1 MKYNL
6 TLRRGLCVL
15 LSLLMCLSLLP
26 AAVLAE
32 DPDKTA
38 DFTADADAALAL
50 LNAAKTGEA
59 NSIWENNTLTLNGVN
74 FTTTAETAVI
84 LPAGAKIVL
93 AEGTTNTIAS
103 SADNADMSY
112 SIYAA
117 DGLTIEGSGTLIVR
131 SAKATLSSDDGE
143 SYGIYANN
151 GDITISGGTIE
162 ATGGEASFCS
172 SGIYASDAN
181 DPNGGNITISDGTVI
196 AASGTAF
203 ASYGIVSD
211 QNITISGGAVN
222 ATGGKSYATG
232 YSSGISGRNVTISDG
247 TVTAKGGQSSGESRG
262 ISGGTKAAL

>member
-1 MKYNL
+1 MKHNL

-26 AAVLAE
+26 AAVLADE
-32 DPDKTA
+32 PATVTA

-112 SIYAA
+112 GIYAA

-131 SAKATLSSDDGE
+131 SAKATTTTDSN
-143 SYGIYANN
+143 SYGIYADD
-151 GDITISGGTIE
+151 GDITI
-162 ATGGEASFCS
+162 TG
-172 SGIYASDAN
+172 
-181 DPNGGNITISDGTVI
+181 GTVI
-196 AASGTAF
+196 AASGTAN
-203 ASYGIVSD
+203 AYSYGICLSGE
-211 QNITISGGAVN
+211 NTITISGGAVN
-222 ATGGKSYATG
+222 ATGGKSYAF
-232 YSSGISGRNVTISDG
+232 SGGIGAGNVIISDG

>member
-1 MKYNL
+1 MKHNL

-32 DPDKTA
+32 DPDTTA
-38 DFTADADAALAL
+38 DFTANADAALAL

-59 NSIWENNTLTLNGVN
+59 NSIWEKNTLTLNGVN
-74 FTTTAETAVI
+74 FTTTTETAVI

-103 SADNADMSY
+103 SADNAYMSY
-112 SIYAA
+112 GIYAA

-131 SAKATLSSDDGE
+131 SAKATTTTDSN
-143 SYGIYANN
+143 SYGIYADD

-181 DPNGGNITISDGTVI
+181 DPNGG
-196 AASGTAF
+196 
-203 ASYGIVSD
+203 
-211 QNITISGGAVN
+211 NITISGGAVN

>member
-1 MKYNL
+1 MKHNL

-15 LSLLMCLSLLP
+15 LSLLICLSLLP

-32 DPDKTA
+32 NPDKTA

-112 SIYAA
+112 GIYAA

-131 SAKATLSSDDGE
+131 SAKATPSSGNGE

-151 GDITISGGTIE
+151 GDITISG
-162 ATGGEASFCS
+162 
-172 SGIYASDAN
+172 
-181 DPNGGNITISDGTVI
+181 GTVI

-222 ATGGKSYATG
+222 ATGGKSYAF
-232 YSSGISGRNVTISDG
+232 SGGIGAGNVIISGG
-247 TVTAKGGQSSGESRG
+247 TVTAKGGQSSG
-262 ISGGTKAAL
+262 

>member
-1 MKYNL
+1 MKHYL

-26 AAVLAE
+26 AAVLADE
-32 DPDKTA
+32 PATVTA

-59 NSIWENNTLTLNGVN
+59 NSIWENNTLTLKGMN

-131 SAKATLSSDDGE
+131 SAKATPSSDDGE

-181 DPNGGNITISDGTVI
+181 DTNGG
-196 AASGTAF
+196 
-203 ASYGIVSD
+203 
-211 QNITISGGAVN
+211 NITISGGAVN

>member
-1 MKYNL
+1 MKHNL

-15 LSLLMCLSLLP
+15 LSLLICLSLLP

-112 SIYAA
+112 GIYAA

-131 SAKATLSSDDGE
+131 SAKATTTTDSN
-143 SYGIYANN
+143 SYGIYADD
-151 GDITISGGTIE
+151 GDITI
-162 ATGGEASFCS
+162 TG
-172 SGIYASDAN
+172 
-181 DPNGGNITISDGTVI
+181 GTVI
-196 AASGTAF
+196 AASGTAN
-203 ASYGIVSD
+203 AYSYGICLSGE
-211 QNITISGGAVN
+211 NTITISG
-222 ATGGKSYATG
+222 
-232 YSSGISGRNVTISDG
+232 
-247 TVTAKGGQSSGESRG
+247 
-262 ISGGTKAAL
+262 